1 MNATITLSDI
11 DFVSEEEKENFF
23 EYLRTMAKE
32 ELENEQSGKTE
43 DGSQ

>member
-11 DFVSEEEKENFF
+11 NFVSEEEKEKFI

-32 ELENEQSGKTE
+32 EMEHEQSGKTE
-43 DGSQ
+43 D